1 MPIEQVK
8 FFCAHPQLMGE
19 CFNQCSMCERKE
31 RELKMAKEQS
41 KFLCFKREDIHCS
54 HQCYMCKDK
63 EMKMAE
69 EQPMYVMI
77 ITFNDRKPEYII
89 YSNTE
94 ETLVDKSTNLL
105 RDDSTVQYI
114 RIYKPLS
121 KIQRAEY
128 SITLY

>member
-1 MPIEQVK
+1 
-8 FFCAHPQLMGE
+8 
-19 CFNQCSMCERKE
+19 
-31 RELKMAKEQS
+31 
-41 KFLCFKREDIHCS
+41 
-54 HQCYMCKDK
+54 
-63 EMKMAE
+63 MAE

-114 RIYKPLS
+114 KIYKPLS